1 MKRFFLVFLVFLII
15 DLLWLIKVAPGFY
28 KANIGH
34 LMADKVNFVP
44 ALIFYIIYIIAL
56 LLFVINPAVESKNI
70 VQALYMGAIIG
81 VAMYG
86 TYDLTNMATLKEWP
100 LVVTLVDLAW
110 GGFITSVTSFVS
122 TYLILKIHW

>member
-34 LMADKVNFVP
+34 LMADKVNFIP

-70 VQALYMGAIIG
+70 IQALYMGAIIG

-86 TYDLTNMATLKEWP
+86 TYDLTNMATLKDWP
-100 LVVTLVDLAW
+100 LAVTLVDLAW